1 MAAPRVNENHTWKSD
16 DAFSDHLELLAAM
29 GHHFAASRDI
39 DKTLEHALVRITEYL
54 DAESGA
60 LFMLDDEGKTLTCT
74 SCYGATQI
82 TGFRLPSDQG
92 IVGRAVQNNAGEIVR
107 DVSTDPNFF
116 PGVDRRTGYT
126 TKSILCAPISIHD
139 RRMGAIEL
147 INKKGSDP
155 RFTADDLHMLETMA
169 SSAGLAILNARMS
182 EALVEK
188 ERFERELELAAE
200 IQRSLLP
207 ERRDDGFPIQG
218 ASIPARLV
226 SGDFYDFFT
235 LPDGRISFNLGDVS
249 GKGMNAALLMAKTA
263 SLYRCLGKTLHHP
276 GELLARI
283 NAEIHETATRGMFVT
298 MIGGIYDPATG
309 RVRLANAGHEPPLLH
324 RRDGGFVAFPA
335 DAPPLGILSPS
346 ESSDAFPET
355 ELNLDGGTL
364 YVFTDGVTEGYLKGG
379 GTLGVEGFEAAIR
392 EHAKVPLARRLD
404 SVTGLFGGAGG
415 TLRDD
420 VTMLGVDDAAPAKA
434 RSAVSGSPPPPAK
447 EAAKESAKEEELVRL
462 EVSARPDRL
471 KLVRRAVSEA
481 VALCGCGETLARDL
495 VIGVDEACQNVIRHA
510 YGGDPEGEMIV
521 EIRRKGD
528 ELIILL
534 RDFAPPVDV
543 DKIRPRDLDDL
554 RPGGLGTHLIDQVM
568 DEVAFLPPPP
578 GGGNLLR
585 MVKRIS

>member
-16 DAFSDHLELLAAM
+16 DVFSDHLELLATM
-29 GHHFAASRDI
+29 GHQFAASRDI

-60 LFMLDDEGKTLTCT
+60 LFLLDDEGKTLTCT

-82 TGFRLPSDQG
+82 TGFRIPSDQG
-92 IVGRAVQNNAGEIVR
+92 IVGRAVQNNTGEIVR
-107 DVSTDPNFF
+107 DVSTDPGFF

-147 INKKGSDP
+147 INKRGSDP
-155 RFTADDLHMLETMA
+155 RFTPDDLHILETMA

-207 ERRDDGFPIQG
+207 ERRDDRFPVHG
-218 ASIPARLV
+218 ASLPARLV
-226 SGDFYDFFT
+226 SGDFYDFFS
-235 LPDGRISFNLGDVS
+235 LPDGRVSFNLGDVS

-309 RVRLANAGHEPPLLH
+309 QVRLANAGHEPPLLH

-335 DAPPLGILSPS
+335 EAPPLGILVPS
-346 ESSDAFPET
+346 ELSGTFPET
-355 ELNLDGGTL
+355 VLNLDGGTL
-364 YVFTDGVTEGYLKGG
+364 YVFTDGVTEGYLKDG
-379 GTLGVEGFEAAIR
+379 GTLGVEGFEAVIR
-392 EHAKVPLARRLD
+392 EHAGAPLARRLD
-404 SVTGLFGGAGG
+404 AVTGLFGNAGG
-415 TLRDD
+415 SLRDD
-420 VTMLGVDDAAPAKA
+420 VTMLGVDDAEPAKT
-434 RSAVSGSPPPPAK
+434 RSAASSSPAHPAG
-447 EAAKESAKEEELVRL
+447 EAKEEELVRL

-481 VALCGCGETLARDL
+481 AALCGCGETLARDL
-495 VIGVDEACQNVIRHA
+495 IIGVDEACQNVIRHA
-510 YGGDPEGEMIV
+510 YGDDPDGEMIV

-528 ELIILL
+528 ALIILL

-543 DKIRPRDLDDL
+543 DAIRPRDLDDL
-554 RPGGLGTHLIDQVM
+554 RPGGLGTHLIGQVM
-568 DEVAFLPPPP
+568 DEVAFLPSPP

>member
-1 MAAPRVNENHTWKSD
+1 MAGPRVNEKHTWESD

-29 GHHFAASRDI
+29 GQDFAASRDI

-60 LFMLDDEGKTLTCT
+60 LFMLDDEGATLTCT
-74 SCYGATQI
+74 SCHGETQI
-82 TGFRLPSDQG
+82 TGFRLPSNQG
-92 IVGRAVQNNAGEIVR
+92 VVGRTVQNNAGEIVR
-107 DVSTDPNFF
+107 DASTDPSFF
-116 PGVDRRTGYT
+116 PGVDRKTGHT
-126 TKSILCAPISIHD
+126 TKSIVCAPISIHD

-147 INKKGSDP
+147 INKRGTDP
-155 RFTADDLHMLETMA
+155 RFTSDDLHILETMA
-169 SSAGLAILNARMS
+169 SSAGLAILNARMA

-207 ERRDDGFPIQG
+207 ERRDDRFPVHG
-218 ASIPARLV
+218 ASLPARLV

-235 LPDGRISFNLGDVS
+235 LPDGRIAFNLGDVS

-263 SLYRCLGKTLHHP
+263 SLYRCLGKTHHHP

-298 MIGGIYDPATG
+298 MVGGIYDPATG
-309 RVRLANAGHEPPLLH
+309 LVRLANAGHEPPLLH
-324 RRDGGFVAFPA
+324 RRDGRFVEFPA
-335 DAPPLGILSPS
+335 EAPPLGIVPT
-346 ESSDAFPET
+346 SDSLEDFPET

-364 YVFTDGVTEGYLKGG
+364 YVFTDGVTEGYLAGG
-379 GTLGVEGFEAAIR
+379 GTLRVEGFEAVIR
-392 EHAKVPLARRLD
+392 ENAEIPLTRRLD
-404 SVTGLFGGAGG
+404 NVTALFGGAGR

-420 VTMLGVDDAAPAKA
+420 VTMLGVDDAEPAKA
-434 RSAVSGSPPPPAK
+434 RSVGPGRSTTPAPRPAE
-447 EAAKESAKEEELVRL
+447 EAEEEELVRL
-462 EVSARPDRL
+462 EVSAKPDRL
-471 KLVRRAVSEA
+471 KLVRWAVSEA
-481 VALCGCGETLARDL
+481 AALCGCGETLGRDL
-495 VIGVDEACQNVIRHA
+495 ILGVDEACQNVIRHA
-510 YGGDPEGEMIV
+510 YGGESGGEMIV

-543 DKIRPRDLDDL
+543 DKVRPRDLDDV

-568 DEVAFLPPPP
+568 DEVAFLPSPP